1 MEEVNIS
8 KKVTMEETRKQ
19 LLKELEVLE
28 KVNEI
33 LNNIDKIMAEL
44 GDICYSARELM
55 PQVRKDLIGQ
65 CSEIQKKL
73 YKLYDIISDTVY

>member
-33 LNNIDKIMAEL
+33 LDSVNKIMGEISDTCHMAIE
-44 GDICYSARELM
+44 SM
-55 PQVRKDLIGQ
+55 PQVRKDLIEQ
-65 CSEIQKKL
+65 CSNVQKQL